1 MPRARRVAPITAAA
15 WPDPALVPLPGQPS
29 AGTPSTRCWLPGRR
43 RSPPPRGTSS
53 QTGPARPAQVFPCA
67 GGLWGGGHA
76 ARWPLRP
83 RAQLQLSHF
92 LTVGG
97 GTGHGHPGDSAPH
110 PCPSPDSVLAG
121 SGWSTAL
128 GALASAPRAPSL
140 PLTPSKLQ
148 PRGTGSPCSDA
159 LGVLAGGRAA
169 VGEQLAVLGCR
180 VSARGALQRYSSWPS
195 L

>member
-1 MPRARRVAPITAAA
+1 MGAQHWAGHSRDLAAVLKGTVLPGLPARMGEERYPRDIKGPAQGQARRVAPVTAAA
-15 WPDPALVPLPGQPS
+15 WPDLALVPLPGQPS

-43 RSPPPRGTSS
+43 RSPPPRGTSR

-97 GTGHGHPGDSAPH
+97 GKGHGHPG
-110 PCPSPDSVLAG
+110 
-121 SGWSTAL
+121 
-128 GALASAPRAPSL
+128 ASAPIPAHR
-140 PLTPSKLQ
+140 LTASSQAQVGAHPREPWPQ
-148 PRGTGSPCSDA
+148 PHGHPPC
-159 LGVLAGGRAA
+159 L
-169 VGEQLAVLGCR
+169 
-180 VSARGALQRYSSWPS
+180 
-195 L
+195 